1 MPSDG
6 LYDEIQPFRT
16 QRVSVDPPHQL
27 YVEESGNP
35 SGIPAVFLHGGPG
48 GGSRPLQRRT
58 FDPDRF
64 RIVLFDQRSAGRST
78 PSAELAG
85 NTTQDLIADIER
97 IREHLGIDAWL
108 VAGGSWGSCLGLAY
122 AIAHP
127 ERCLGLRLHG
137 IFLAT
142 EDEIRFW
149 FHGIARFFPDHFEAF
164 VAPIPEDERDD
175 LLGAYYRRLIDPEP
189 SIHMAAARALRT
201 FSARTQT
208 LLPSEAHV
216 AALTEPKA
224 ALEISRIFTHYCVSR
239 AFLAEG
245 ELLAGVGRLRDLP
258 CEIVQGRYDVVTPMR
273 SAWQLHRAWPEARLT
288 IVDLANHVAT
298 PEAPALSR
306 ALTDATDRLADRL
319 SAGVSAPT
327 IERYLAPRSHTNPA
341 ISPDGAELAWI
352 SDRTGVGQI
361 WSMAWPNGSPKQ
373 RLATAEK
380 VGNLAFS
387 PKSRDL
393 VFTMDRGGDERH
405 QLWLLPED
413 AEKPSALTAAPGVVH
428 AWGTWDREG
437 RRIAYASNARDARH
451 MDVYIRALDQ
461 PAATC
466 VLEAEGW
473 RQPLSFFPDGRS
485 LLLQD
490 NRRGMFDADLVRLDL
505 ESGATELLLPT
516 DGRSRYAV
524 VKWRKD
530 GSALYLVTNRARS
543 FQGLAR
549 LDLEHREL
557 FWLATPDW
565 DVELLAVAPDD
576 TRLAYAVNVDGY
588 SRLYL
593 HDLASGEA
601 SVPGTLPSGRATSL
615 TFSPDGKS
623 LVVALDRFTAP
634 PALHRVDLAT
644 GAAQPLVADPVR
656 LGAGDLV
663 EPVIVRVPSFDD
675 RLVPAFLFEP
685 KGAAPAQGRP
695 ALAVVHGGPESQFAA
710 HWRPLIQYLVR
721 RGWIVVAPNVRGST
735 GYGREWQALDDRRLR
750 MDSVRDLKA
759 VHDWLAARPGVDASR
774 LAVCGESYGGF
785 MVLAAITEYP
795 DDWQVAAE
803 FYGIANFLTL
813 LQTTGPWRRDLRAAE
828 YGDPATDRDALESFS
843 PIHKADRI
851 KAPLFIA
858 HGLEDPRVPPG
869 ESEMLVSVL
878 RGRGHPHQIVR
889 IEGEGHGFSRQHN
902 RLQVFPALVRFLE
915 RHIAAHQGQ

>member
-6 LYDEIQPFRT
+6 LYDEIEPFRT
-16 QRVSVDPPHQL
+16 HRLSVDPPHQL
-27 YVEESGNP
+27 HVEECGNP
-35 SGIPAVFLHGGPG
+35 AGIPAVFLHGGPG
-48 GGSRPLQRRT
+48 AGTRPFQRRT

-64 RIVLFDQRSAGRST
+64 RIVLFDQRGAGRST

-85 NTTQDLIADIER
+85 NTTDDLVADIER
-97 IREHLGIDAWL
+97 IREHLGIEAWL

-122 AIAHP
+122 ATAHP

-137 IFLAT
+137 IFLAS

-164 VAPIPEDERDD
+164 VAPIPEEERDD
-175 LLGAYYRRLIDPEP
+175 LLDAYYRRLIDPDP
-189 SIHMAAARALRT
+189 SIHMPAGRALRT

-224 ALEISRIFTHYCVSR
+224 ALEIGRIFTHYCVNR

-245 ELLAGVGRLRDLP
+245 QLLDGVARLRDLP

-298 PEAPALSR
+298 PEAPALTR
-306 ALTDATDRLADRL
+306 ALTEATDRLADIL
-319 SAGVSAPT
+319 SAGASAPT
-327 IERYLAPRSHTNPA
+327 IERYLAPRSHSNPA
-341 ISPDGAELAWI
+341 ISPDGSELAWI
-352 SDRTGVGQI
+352 SDETGVGQI
-361 WSMAWPNGSPKQ
+361 WSMALPEGRPKQ
-373 RLATAEK
+373 RLATTEK
-380 VGNLAFS
+380 VGSLAFS

-393 VFTMDRGGDERH
+393 VFTMDRGGDERY
-405 QLWLLPED
+405 QLWLLPAD

-437 RRIAYASNARDARH
+437 RRIAYASNARAARH
-451 MDVYIRALDQ
+451 MDIYIRALDRQ
-461 PAATC
+461 GAEC

-473 RQPLSFFPDGRS
+473 RQPLSFFPDGQS
-485 LLLQD
+485 LLVQD
-490 NRRGMFDADLVRLDL
+490 NRRGMYDGDLMRLDL
-505 ESGATELLLPT
+505 ESGASELLLPT
-516 DGRSRYAV
+516 AGRSHYAA

-530 GSALYLVTNRARS
+530 GSGLYLVTNRGRA
-543 FQGLAR
+543 FHGLAR
-549 LDLEHREL
+549 LDLEAREL
-557 FWLATPDW
+557 SWLATPDG

-576 TRLAYAVNVDGY
+576 SQLAYAVNIEGY
-588 SRLYL
+588 TRLYL
-593 HDLASGEA
+593 HDLTSGEESA
-601 SVPGTLPSGRATSL
+601 LDDPPPGRATSL
-615 TFSPDGKS
+615 VFSPDGSS
-623 LVVALDRFTAP
+623 LVVALERFTAP
-634 PALHRVDLAT
+634 PALHRIDLGTRASR
-644 GAAQPLVADPVR
+644 PLVADATGLR
-656 LGAGDLV
+656 EGDLA
-663 EPVIVRVPSFDD
+663 EPVIVRVPSFDS

-685 KGAAPAQGRP
+685 AGAAPAAGRP
-695 ALAVVHGGPESQFAA
+695 ALAIVHGGPESQFAA
-710 HWRPLIQYLVR
+710 RWRPLVQHLVR
-721 RGWIVVAPNVRGST
+721 RGWTVVGPNVRGST
-735 GYGREWQALDDRRLR
+735 GYGREWQSLDDRRLR
-750 MDSVRDLKA
+750 MDSVKDLKA
-759 VHDWLAARPGVDASR
+759 VHDWLAARPGVDSSR

-795 DDWQVAAE
+795 DDWKVAAE

-813 LQTTGPWRRDLRAAE
+813 LQTTGPWRRELRAAE
-828 YGDPATDRDALESFS
+828 YGDPVADRDALESFS

-869 ESEMLVSVL
+869 ESEMMVSVL

-902 RLQVFPALVRFLE
+902 RLRVFPALVRFLE
-915 RHIAAHQGQ
+915 RHISTHQRQ

>member
-6 LYDEIQPFRT
+6 LYDQIEPFRT
-16 QRVSVDPPHQL
+16 HTLSVDPPHHL

-35 SGIPAVFLHGGPG
+35 EGIPAVFLHGGPG
-48 GGSRPLQRRT
+48 GGTRPYQRRT
-58 FDPDRF
+58 FDPDRY
-64 RIVLFDQRSAGRST
+64 RIVLFDQRGAGRST

-85 NTTQDLIADIER
+85 NTTDDLIADIER
-97 IREHLGIDAWL
+97 IRAHLGIEAWL
-108 VAGGSWGSCLGLAY
+108 VVGGSWGSCLGLAY

-127 ERCLGLRLHG
+127 ERCLALRLHG
-137 IFLAT
+137 VFLAT

-164 VAPIPEDERDD
+164 VAPIPEDERGD
-175 LLGAYYRRLIDPEP
+175 LLQAYYRRLIDPDP
-189 SIHMAAARALRT
+189 SVHMPAARALRT

-224 ALEISRIFTHYCVSR
+224 ALEISRIFTHYCVNR

-245 ELLAGVGRLRDLP
+245 QLLDGVAGLRDLP
-258 CEIVQGRYDVVTPMR
+258 CEIVQGRYDVVTPMQA
-273 SAWQLHRAWPEARLT
+273 AWQLHRAWPEARLS

-306 ALTDATDRLADRL
+306 ALTEATDRLADRL
-319 SAGVSAPT
+319 AAGESAPT
-327 IERYLAPRSHTNPA
+327 IERYLAPRAHTSPA

-352 SDRTGVGQI
+352 FDATGVGQI
-361 WSMAWPNGSPKQ
+361 WSMAWPEGTPRQ
-373 RLATAEK
+373 RLATADK

-393 VFTMDRGGDERH
+393 VFTTDRGGDERH
-405 QLWLLPED
+405 QLWLLPAD
-413 AEKPSALTAAPGVVH
+413 AGQAVALTAAPGVVH

-451 MDVYIRALDQ
+451 MDVYVRALDQ
-461 PAATC
+461 PDGEC

-505 ESGATELLLPT
+505 ASGATELLLPP
-516 DGRSRYAV
+516 DGRSHYAV
-524 VKWRKD
+524 VKWQKD
-530 GSALYLVTNRARS
+530 SGGLYLVTNRGRA
-543 FQGLAR
+543 FHGLAR
-549 LDLEHREL
+549 LDLESREL
-557 FWLATPDW
+557 SWLAAPDW

-576 TRLAYAVNVDGY
+576 SQLAYAVNVDGY

-593 HDLASGEA
+593 HDRASGA
-601 SVPGTLPSGRATSL
+601 ATALDDLPPGRATSL
-615 TFSPDGKS
+615 AFSPDGKS
-623 LVVALDRFTAP
+623 LIVALDRFTAP
-634 PALHRVDLAT
+634 PALHRIDLAT
-644 GAAQPLVADPVR
+644 RTSRPLLADATSLR
-656 LGAGDLV
+656 AGDLV

-685 KGAAPAQGRP
+685 EGVAPAAGRP
-695 ALAVVHGGPESQFAA
+695 GLAIVHGGPESQFAA
-710 HWRPLIQYLVR
+710 HWRPLVQYFVR
-721 RGWIVVAPNVRGST
+721 RGWTVVAPNVRGST

-759 VHDWLAARPGVDASR
+759 VHDWLAARPGIDPSR
-774 LAVCGESYGGF
+774 LAVCGQSYGGF
-785 MVLAAITEYP
+785 MALAAITEYP
-795 DDWQVAAE
+795 DDWRVAAE

-828 YGDPATDRDALESFS
+828 YGDPISDRDALESFS

-851 KAPLFIA
+851 RAPLFIA

-869 ESEMLVSVL
+869 ESEMVVSVL

-915 RHIAAHQGQ
+915 RHISKHEGQ